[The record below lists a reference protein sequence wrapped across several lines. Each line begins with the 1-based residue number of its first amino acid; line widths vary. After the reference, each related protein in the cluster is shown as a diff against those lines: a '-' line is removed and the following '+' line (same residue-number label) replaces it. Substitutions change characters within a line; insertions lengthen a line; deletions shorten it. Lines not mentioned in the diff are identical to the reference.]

1 MKLCSIHIRCLLMAV
16 LLSVSLCAAA
26 SEGNTAQCDTLI
38 KQGIDAMWK
47 KDHVKSLELLT
58 RARDMA
64 KKNRWYKQQFLAINN
79 IGANYYTML
88 DYGEAINYYLESYN
102 IAVKHLEPKF
112 EMVVLNNIAIL
123 FSKEKNFDKAREY
136 FKKAYDIARENKDWV
151 KVGLYS
157 MNLGNVANETNKPQE
172 ARKYIQEAIPLL
184 KAQPEMLV
192 LAEVALAENDLLMGN
207 ARQAREKAE
216 HIYRTTADLNFNDI
230 GLSVTMVI
238 TKAYIKEQNYKAAV
252 STAAKVLR
260 EHPNP
265 EAKRAVFELLSEAY
279 YKSKDY
285 AKALAYKD
293 SVIVTDK
300 ELNEIKNSLAFDK
313 AKVQFEIQDYKNQIA
328 RNDEKRAAER
338 RLYLYSGFG
347 IVAILAIIILI
358 LRNISA
364 RHKQRKL
371 IAERNQQ
378 MTALELEKEKN
389 DHLLLEQQ
397 IRERETKLL
406 LEQERLK
413 NEIEARNRKLSAKA
427 LYLSGRNQLIEE
439 ILQSLSRVP
448 ELAEDKTLATH
459 IKTLKSH
466 LKTDEEWDS
475 FITHFEEV
483 NHGVLSRLKALHP
496 TLTANDMRFIA
507 YIYMNL
513 STKEIASML
522 NITPEACRKRKE
534 RLADKL
540 GLPENVGLYDYL
552 SVTERVEEY

>member
-1 MKLCSIHIRCLLMAV
+1 MAV
-16 LLSVSLCAAA
+16 LLCVSLCATA
-26 SEGNTAQCDTLI
+26 SAGNTAQCDTLI

-157 MNLGNVANETNKPQE
+157 MNLGNVANETNKPEE

-192 LAEVALAENDLLMGN
+192 LAEVALAENELLMGN

-216 HIYRTTADLNFNDI
+216 HIYRTTSDLNFNDI

-238 TKAYIKEQNYKAAV
+238 IKAYIKEQNYKAAV

-260 EHPNP
+260 ENPNP
-265 EAKRAVFELLSEAY
+265 EAKRSIYELLSEAY

-293 SVIVTDK
+293 SVIVTDR

-338 RLYLYSGFG
+338 RLYLYSALG
-347 IVAILAIIILI
+347 IVAVLVIIILI
-358 LRNISA
+358 LRNISV

-413 NEIEARNRKLSAKA
+413 NEIEVRNRKLSAKA

-448 ELAEDKTLATH
+448 ELAEDKTLANH

-466 LKTDEEWDS
+466 LKTDDEWDS

-483 NHGVLSRLKALHP
+483 NHGVLSRLKAIHP

-540 GLPENVGLYDYL
+540 GLPENLALYDYL
-552 SVTERVEEY
+552 SVTERIEEY